1 MDPVAQ
7 ELAVLQGL
15 ALGNAVVVDKPF
27 LFALGKSVL
36 KFEKSFAIKASFCNL
51 LSKKRIVFNHIYIIG
66 FMV

>member
-1 MDPVAQ
+1 VDPVAQ

-36 KFEKSFAIKASFCNL
+36 KFEKCFAIKASFCNL
-51 LSKKRIVFNHIYIIG
+51 ETASKE
-66 FMV
+66 